1 MKINRR
7 DFLKTTAL
15 TSMYFAGFGVP
26 TFANSGTKKN
36 LVVVMLRGGM
46 DGLCAVPIKDDKN
59 FEKLR
64 SKINLDKTLRLSV
77 DFDLHPVLKK
87 FKSLW
92 DQNQGAIVH
101 ATNIPYTGRSH
112 FDGQNLMESGGKI
125 PYQVKTGW
133 LG

>member
-26 TFANSGTKKN
+26 TFANSGPKKN

-59 FEKLR
+59 FFEGTLEQFELIHVVFF
-64 SKINLDKTLRLSV
+64 SK
-77 DFDLHPVLKK
+77 
-87 FKSLW
+87 
-92 DQNQGAIVH
+92 
-101 ATNIPYTGRSH
+101 
-112 FDGQNLMESGGKI
+112 
-125 PYQVKTGW
+125 
-133 LG
+133 